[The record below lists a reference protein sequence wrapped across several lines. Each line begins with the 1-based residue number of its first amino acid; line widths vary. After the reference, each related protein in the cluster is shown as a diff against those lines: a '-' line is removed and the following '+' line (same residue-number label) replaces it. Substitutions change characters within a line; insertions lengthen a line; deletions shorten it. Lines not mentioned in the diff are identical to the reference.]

1 MTCEKC
7 ADKNDC
13 PLYRGEDEICWY
25 KKIREEKEKR
35 AN

>member
-7 ADKNDC
+7 ADKNGC